1 MDWGLFFQAAGV
13 CVGVLSVM
21 AGGFYWLWG
30 QLVRARE
37 DAERG
42 ILQTKTEAALRTE
55 AVQAVVTSTRDELH
69 QHQLYTAET
78 YATKIGMEAQTSQ
91 IMTAIGGLGDRLEGL
106 NRRLD
111 RVFETR
117 GKQE

>member
-13 CVGVLSVM
+13 GVGVLSVM

-30 QLVRARE
+30 QLVRVRE
-37 DAERG
+37 DAEKD
-42 ILQTKTEAALRTE
+42 ILQTKTESTLRTE
-55 AVQAVVTSTRDELH
+55 AAHAVATATRDELH
-69 QHQLYTAET
+69 QHKLYTAET

-111 RVFETR
+111 RVFEMR
-117 GKQE
+117 GKQG